1 MLQQAVVAGER
12 IFELMDAPRQPY
24 GEDVQPLQSGSIE
37 IRDLTFAYREGR
49 PVLSDINLSVPSR
62 NFVALVGHTGSGK
75 STLANLLMGYYPL
88 SKGEI
93 LLDGRSLPTLSHA
106 ALRDSVAMVQQ
117 DPVVLA
123 DTFFANVTLG
133 RDVSEDAVW
142 QALETVQL
150 AGLAREMS
158 DGIYTRLGEQGNNLS
173 VGQKQLLAMARV
185 LVATPQILIL
195 DEATANIDSGTEQ
208 AIQKALRAVRERTTL
223 VVIAHRLSTI
233 TEADTIMVLHRGQ
246 AVERGSHQQLLAARG
261 RYWQMYQLQL
271 AGEELA
277 AAENQ

>member
-1 MLQQAVVAGER
+1 
-12 IFELMDAPRQPY
+12 
-24 GEDVQPLQSGSIE
+24 
-37 IRDLTFAYREGR
+37 
-49 PVLSDINLSVPSR
+49 
-62 NFVALVGHTGSGK
+62 
-75 STLANLLMGYYPL
+75 
-88 SKGEI
+88 
-93 LLDGRSLPTLSHA
+93 
-106 ALRDSVAMVQQ
+106 
-117 DPVVLA
+117 
-123 DTFFANVTLG
+123 
-133 RDVSEDAVW
+133 
-142 QALETVQL
+142 
-150 AGLAREMS
+150 
-158 DGIYTRLGEQGNNLS
+158 
-173 VGQKQLLAMARV
+173 MARV